1 MLHNSSFAKILLVFD
16 LTESIS
22 HAVAASVSWA
32 MVLSMG
38 KSIMAF
44 VLVTSFATSFA
55 DPVSVTSLAGKVV
68 VSDFG
73 VIERVGD

>member
-1 MLHNSSFAKILLVFD
+1 
-16 LTESIS
+16 
-22 HAVAASVSWA
+22 
-32 MVLSMG
+32 MG